1 MSKLA
6 LVTGASEGIGRS
18 FAKRLAS
25 EGYLVLAVARN
36 EGRLKELMDEI
47 GPGHDYRVADLAT
60 AAGISA
66 VASELSKKRY
76 DLLVNNAG
84 FAIYGRFEETGLEQ
98 IQEILRLNCESLLVL
113 SHAFLKVAR
122 PGDSLINVS
131 SSASFFPMPISSVY
145 TASKSF
151 VTSLSETL
159 WYEQKKRGVY
169 VLGLCPGITATK
181 FHTRAGGKDE
191 QLPSLLTETP
201 EQVVAIAMKALRKR
215 RRSVIVSGTQNYV
228 LWLTRLLPR
237 QGFLVIMGKLF
248 DLGMK
253 ARK

>member
-18 FAKRLAS
+18 FAKKLAS

-36 EGRLKELMDEI
+36 ENRLKELMREI
-47 GPGHDYRVADLAT
+47 GPRHGYKVADLST
-60 AAGISA
+60 EAGISS
-66 VASELSKKRY
+66 VASELSQKKY

-84 FAIYGRFEETGLEQ
+84 FAIYGRFEETGFAQ
-98 IQEILRLNCESLLVL
+98 IQEILRLNCESVLAL
-113 SHAFLKVAR
+113 SHAFLKTAQ

-191 QLPSLLTETP
+191 QLPSLLTQTP
-201 EQVVAIAMKALRKR
+201 EQVVAVGMKALRKR

-228 LWLTRLLPR
+228 LWLTKLLPR
-237 QGFLVIMGKLF
+237 QWLLVMVGKLF
-248 DLGMK
+248 DWGMK
-253 ARK
+253 A